1 MISYTSGL
9 FLLDTVLVGYLLG
22 WSNSP
27 FLYVIC
33 DSYVTPSSF
42 LLWKANFP
50 SRGKKVFL
58 GWNVCPI
65 RLDERSEVSL
75 YWKVPLLACLLQPL
89 MLVPLD
95 WWVVVVRTLIAGE
108 YPLSE
113 IGWEWSVWKLWMR
126 TMSST
131 ERLWWFCCNFVG
143 VLHILVEIYLT
154 HSPIV
159 LAQNLHLSNK
169 KISGL
174 SASHASCATQARQA
188 HAPAGTYER
197 D

>member
-1 MISYTSGL
+1 MESKLSISRKESVPRVECLPNTTRWTERSL
-9 FLLDTVLVGYLLG
+9 TVLKWWIV
-22 WSNSP
+22 
-27 FLYVIC
+27 
-33 DSYVTPSSF
+33 
-42 LLWKANFP
+42 
-50 SRGKKVFL
+50 RG
-58 GWNVCPI
+58 
-65 RLDERSEVSL
+65 
-75 YWKVPLLACLLQPL
+75 KVPLLACLLQPF

-143 VLHILVEIYLT
+143 VLHILVEISLT

-169 KISGL
+169 EISGL

>member
-9 FLLDTVLVGYLLG
+9 FLLDAVLVGYLLG

-42 LLWKANFP
+42 LLLKANFP

-75 YWKVPLLACLLQPL
+75 Y
-89 MLVPLD
+89 
-95 WWVVVVRTLIAGE
+95 
-108 YPLSE
+108 
-113 IGWEWSVWKLWMR
+113 
-126 TMSST
+126 
-131 ERLWWFCCNFVG
+131 
-143 VLHILVEIYLT
+143 
-154 HSPIV
+154 
-159 LAQNLHLSNK
+159 
-169 KISGL
+169 
-174 SASHASCATQARQA
+174 
-188 HAPAGTYER
+188 
-197 D
+197 